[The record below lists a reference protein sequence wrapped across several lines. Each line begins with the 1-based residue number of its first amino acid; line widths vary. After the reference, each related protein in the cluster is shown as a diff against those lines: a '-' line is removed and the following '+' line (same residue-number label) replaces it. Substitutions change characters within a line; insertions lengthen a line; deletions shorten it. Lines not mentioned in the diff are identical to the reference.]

1 MGRGGCQVEGRG
13 GSSRHMEI
21 AGTQVGVV
29 MKTGTRCID
38 AKESWE
44 IKLEWNGF
52 HIMVRVVF
60 ILSTSSF

>member
-1 MGRGGCQVEGRG
+1 MEGRG
-13 GSSRHMEI
+13 GSSRHMET
-21 AGTQVGVV
+21 AGTQLGVV

-38 AKESWE
+38 AESWE

-52 HIMVRVVF
+52 HTMVRMVF